1 MNHTTA
7 LKELATKLLD
17 DYKAGSSFFFASPY
31 RTILAEGTFATVK
44 H

>member
-17 DYKAGSSFFFASPY
+17 DYRAGSSFFLLHRIVQYLPKEHLQ
-31 RTILAEGTFATVK
+31 R
-44 H
+44 